1 MTAASGSSSTRRL
14 MPPTSHPRPARL
26 SAAALLLCL
35 VAAKAVLAQEVHLTS
50 LSGERLSD
58 ADLAQGTTIVVV
70 WASWSPRS
78 RDVVERVKPLA
89 GRWGARARVMTVNF
103 EEDRPAIEAFLAGKA
118 LTVPVFLDS
127 DGAFSKKYAIGT
139 LPGLLVLKDGKS
151 AYHGKLPEDPDR
163 IIAEILH

>member
-1 MTAASGSSSTRRL
+1 
-14 MPPTSHPRPARL
+14 MPPAWNLRL
-26 SAAALLLCL
+26 ACLTVAALLGCL
-35 VAAKAVLAQEVHLTS
+35 LAAAAVLAQEVHLTS

-58 ADLAQGTTIVVV
+58 ADLAQGATIVVV

-89 GRWGARARVMTVNF
+89 GRWGARARVITVNF
-103 EEDRPAIEAFLAGKA
+103 EEDRPAVEAFLAGKT
-118 LTVPVFLDS
+118 LTVPVFLDV
-127 DGAFSKKYAIGT
+127 DGVFSKKYAIAT

-163 IIAEILH
+163 IIAEIIH